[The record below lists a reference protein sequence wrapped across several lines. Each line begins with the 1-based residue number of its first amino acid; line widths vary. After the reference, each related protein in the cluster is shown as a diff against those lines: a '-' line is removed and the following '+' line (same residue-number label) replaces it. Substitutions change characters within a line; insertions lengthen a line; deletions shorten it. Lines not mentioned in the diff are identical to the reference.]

1 LQNKKKSKVIIVI
14 LSVLLAIVVTF
25 GAVFG
30 ILAYNYS
37 SYNWSLRLI
46 KKYYYYGIS
55 DIEGVDGDPALLA
68 SKYLDKYSAFYTAK
82 QYKAIASSNAG
93 SKSGSG
99 ISYGFVAGKGVYVS
113 KVVYN
118 SPAYISG
125 LRAGEYITGVS
136 VGDGEK
142 VEITTLSD
150 FTSQVAGLDSG
161 VDFTLYSD
169 DSSYTMAKSDYTAS
183 YTYLATN
190 STSWHFESAVN
201 GGLVAVEDTTDCMSF
216 LPDGMGYIRV
226 SQFYGTA
233 ASEFLLLVKKFN
245 ALNCTSL
252 ILDLRSNG
260 GGYVDIMCRMAGV
273 FSGGEQK
280 VAMVAKD
287 KNGKTTKTY
296 CSAISDETKRISS
309 DVDVYVLANSNTAS
323 ASEAMIGAMV
333 CYGALKTEN
342 IFLSD
347 YSDEFLNYYYGTG
360 TVKNART
367 YGKGI
372 MQTTYKNVFTG
383 VAIKLTTAKVYWP
396 DGETC
401 IHDDNDG
408 NGGGVNTS
416 MGCRTVK
423 CDWEFTKGD
432 TELKSVVNVLKN
444 Q

>member
-1 LQNKKKSKVIIVI
+1 
-14 LSVLLAIVVTF
+14 
-25 GAVFG
+25 
-30 ILAYNYS
+30 
-37 SYNWSLRLI
+37 
-46 KKYYYYGIS
+46 
-55 DIEGVDGDPALLA
+55 
-68 SKYLDKYSAFYTAK
+68 
-82 QYKAIASSNAG
+82 
-93 SKSGSG
+93 
-99 ISYGFVAGKGVYVS
+99 
-113 KVVYN
+113 
-118 SPAYISG
+118 
-125 LRAGEYITGVS
+125 
-136 VGDGEK
+136 
-142 VEITTLSD
+142 
-150 FTSQVAGLDSG
+150 
-161 VDFTLYSD
+161 
-169 DSSYTMAKSDYTAS
+169 
-183 YTYLATN
+183 
-190 STSWHFESAVN
+190 
-201 GGLVAVEDTTDCMSF
+201 
-216 LPDGMGYIRV
+216 MGYIRV